1 MALGYPC
8 FRLGGH
14 YFSIATIVIAEIAL
28 VLFQNWDWAGALA
41 REHASRFSWTATVDR
56 LLHLYAGA
64 MSDATEAVDA

>member
-1 MALGYPC
+1 MSRG
-8 FRLGGH
+8 
-14 YFSIATIVIAEIAL
+14 
-28 VLFQNWDWAGALA
+28 A